1 MVRGI
6 VDGNEMGV
14 GGRRVEFGGGELSK
28 QPVPQLIK
36 GEILQVAG
44 WLSLE

>member
-14 GGRRVEFGGGELSK
+14 DGWVGVGGKLSK

-44 WLSLE
+44 